1 MTSSIQ
7 HAPAQPPFIPPWI
20 KTRLDELGIT
30 EEMFEDL
37 LKIYES
43 VRDEYIDLTKK
54 VKLDFEKDLYFKYVH
69 DYWNYGYFISC
80 TTVCVPLQAIVFT
93 YFAQF
98 SLRLI
103 IKSGYENSSVK
114 SEVYNQERFR
124 TKSGS

>member
-1 MTSSIQ
+1 MLKVSAFYLEKQKSFIPKKIFFQPVVNIKTKKLCLPTQFSVKVLKQVTTQIINHHMTSSIQ

-54 VKLDFEKDLYFKYVH
+54 VL
-69 DYWNYGYFISC
+69 
-80 TTVCVPLQAIVFT
+80 
-93 YFAQF
+93 
-98 SLRLI
+98 
-103 IKSGYENSSVK
+103 
-114 SEVYNQERFR
+114 
-124 TKSGS
+124 

>member
-54 VKLDFEKDLYFKYVH
+54 VFIKIIFFKLVKFAFSEKVAKFEKKIFVILLTRVSCSFLNLTLCTVTFSRSTYRCGNYLREETIEGRKLYEE
-69 DYWNYGYFISC
+69 I
-80 TTVCVPLQAIVFT
+80 
-93 YFAQF
+93 
-98 SLRLI
+98 R
-103 IKSGYENSSVK
+103 
-114 SEVYNQERFR
+114 
-124 TKSGS
+124 